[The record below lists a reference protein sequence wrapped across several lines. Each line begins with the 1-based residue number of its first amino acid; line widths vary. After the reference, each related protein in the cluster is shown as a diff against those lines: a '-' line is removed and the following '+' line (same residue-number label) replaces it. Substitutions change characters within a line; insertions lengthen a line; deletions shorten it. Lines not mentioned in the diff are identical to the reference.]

1 MTQRSLRLPRGATVH
16 DAIVGELLLLVAIDT
31 RSGERTD
38 LMARHALSFILTLTM
53 LPALA
58 SCSQGTNVPDAA
70 PAISD
75 QALKAVVK
83 DPGVDRDSLARAV
96 DTLFAAEAADTRALI
111 VMHNGRIVA
120 ERYGKGIHENT
131 RLVSWSMAKSVTSVM
146 IGMLVA
152 DGRLRLDETAP
163 VPAWQRPGDPR
174 GEITLRQLL
183 QMRAGLR
190 HSEAIEP
197 VFESDEV
204 RMLFL
209 DGRDDM
215 ARYAE
220 NQPLEA
226 EPGSKFEYSSATSV
240 ILADLAARVL
250 SPAPDPES
258 RRRAVAEY
266 LRTRLFEPARMK
278 SMLPEFDRAGTL
290 IGGSMIHG
298 TARDWAR
305 FGDFM
310 RTKGSVG
317 GAQIM
322 PRQWI
327 DFMVTPSPRE
337 AQYGAH
343 VWLNRK
349 PSKGESALFPDRGPK
364 DLYACIGHLGQYVLI
379 SPSSGLVVV
388 RLGHTPED
396 KRWPVVD
403 RLADIVELYR

>member
-1 MTQRSLRLPRGATVH
+1 
-16 DAIVGELLLLVAIDT
+16 
-31 RSGERTD
+31 
-38 LMARHALSFILTLTM
+38 MARHTLSLILSLAM

-58 SCSQGTNVPDAA
+58 ACAQGSGEPDAPSA
-70 PAISD
+70 LSD

-83 DPGVDRDSLARAV
+83 DPGVDRESLARAV
-96 DTLFAAEAADTRALI
+96 DALFAPEAAETRALI
-111 VMHNGRIVA
+111 VMHKGRIVA
-120 ERYGKGIHENT
+120 ERYGAGIHENT

-146 IGMLVA
+146 IGMLVS
-152 DGRLRLDETAP
+152 DGRLRLDESAP

-183 QMRAGLR
+183 QMRSGLR
-190 HSEAIEP
+190 HSEAIDP
-197 VFESDEV
+197 VYESDEV

-220 NQPLEA
+220 DQPLEA
-226 EPGSKFEYSSATSV
+226 EPGRQFEYSSATSV

-290 IGGSMIHG
+290 VGGSLIHG

-305 FGDFM
+305 FGDFL

-337 AQYGAH
+337 AQYGAQ

-349 PSKGESALFPDRGPK
+349 PTKGEPSLFPDRGPK
-364 DLYACIGHLGQYVLI
+364 DLYACLGHLGQYVLI
-379 SPSSGLVVV
+379 SPGNGLVVV
-388 RLGHTPED
+388 RLGKTQDD
-396 KRWPVVD
+396 KRWPVTD
-403 RLADIVELYR
+403 RLADIVALYR